1 MLLSGVGPPRPLA
14 AQEWDSAEALELVQR
29 ARRTRQGTVLEE
41 GLTSYTADAR
51 GYVYFFVDHDGS
63 EERNLVKTDQVA
75 LQLYWRSPN
84 LTKQVIVGLR
94 DEKKLPTNIQYHL
107 DHLTVVQDDFGDRI
121 RLGDGDEVAAV
132 VHPLAAASERVYD
145 FRLGDSLTIRFAGPE
160 APVRVQEIQVRPR
173 DVERPGFVGSVYVD
187 RSTAAVVRMS
197 FTFTPAS
204 YVDSYLDYI
213 RISLDNALW
222 DRRYWLPHR
231 QQVEIRR
238 EAPFFDF
245 PMGSVIRGRFEI
257 SGYELNEDVPLSLFD
272 GPRVTGLPEEARKTF
287 EFEEGLYA
295 QLEEEGLGP
304 APDLDAIRAHATD
317 LARTQYLSGLLPVR
331 LYTPGVSSLLRR
343 NRAEGTFLGVGFSH
357 RPDNGI
363 GLRVS
368 GGYALGRGE
377 GQLRLALDGG
387 DRWPG
392 ARLIAFLNEPRDI
405 GPIVTASGAVN
416 TLAVIAQSQDYQ
428 DLYFTSGVS
437 AEQGFP
443 VGDAWGLSVTTR
455 WERQRT
461 ARDVIGDSV
470 SAPFRPV
477 LPTDDGDV
485 LALDLGADW
494 APGSGFEVDGTLTLA
509 AFDGDAYTRVTASAT
524 WGREWLDRHG
534 DIEVQLQGGATTDRT
549 PGQGLFLLGGRSTVP
564 GYPFR
569 SFVGDAFWL
578 LRADGRAA
586 VAWPWVSVRAFG
598 ALGGTDLARAS
609 LPEAWAQAPTGSART
624 SAGLGVDLL
633 WNVVRLELGRGLSSG
648 GEWELNFFASKQFW
662 PVL

>member
-1 MLLSGVGPPRPLA
+1 MGLPGALA
-14 AQEWDSAEALELVQR
+14 GQDWNSAETLELVRR
-29 ARRTRQGTVLEE
+29 ARQARQSTVLEE

-51 GYVYFFVDHDGS
+51 GYVYFFVDHEDS

-121 RLGDGDEVAAV
+121 RLGDGDEVSAV
-132 VHPLAAASERVYD
+132 VHPLAAASERMYD
-145 FRLGDSLTIRFAGPE
+145 FRMGDSLTIRFAGPE
-160 APVRVQEIQVRPR
+160 APVRVQELQIRPR
-173 DVERPGFVGSVYVD
+173 DVDRPGFVGSVYVD

-197 FTFTPAS
+197 FTFTPSS

-272 GPRVTGLPEEARKTF
+272 GPRVTGLPEEARRTF
-287 EFEEGLYA
+287 DFEEDLYA

-304 APDLDAIRAHATD
+304 APDLDAIRDHATD

-331 LYTPGVSSLLRR
+331 LYAPGVSSVLRR
-343 NRAEGTFLGVGFSH
+343 NRAEGTFLGAGFSH

-368 GGYALGRGE
+368 GGYAFGRTE

-387 DRWPG
+387 DRWPDS
-392 ARLIAFLNEPRDI
+392 RLVAFLNEPRDV
-405 GPIVTASGAVN
+405 GPVQAASGAVN
-416 TLAVIAQSQDYQ
+416 TLAVIAGRQDYQ
-428 DLYFTSGVS
+428 DLYFASGVS
-437 AEQGFP
+437 ARQGFRL
-443 VGDAWGLSVTTR
+443 GDAWALSVTTR

-461 ARDVIGDSV
+461 AENVIDDS
-470 SAPFRPV
+470 AATFRPV

-485 LALDLGADW
+485 LALDLTADW
-494 APGSGFEVDGTLTLA
+494 ELGSGFAVDGTLTLA
-509 AFDGDAYTRVTASAT
+509 AFDGDAYTRLKAGAA
-524 WGREWLDRHG
+524 WEREWLDRHA
-534 DIEVQLQGGATTDRT
+534 DVAVRLQGGATTDRT
-549 PGQGLFLLGGRSTVP
+549 PAQGLFLLGGRSTLP
-564 GYPFR
+564 GYAFR
-569 SFVGDAFWL
+569 SFAGDAFWL

-586 VAWPWVSVRAFG
+586 VVWPWISLRAFG
-598 ALGGTDLARAS
+598 AVGGTDLTRTS
-609 LPEAWAQAPTGSART
+609 LPEAWAQTPTGSAHT
-624 SAGLGVDLL
+624 SVGAGVDLL

-648 GEWELNFFASKQFW
+648 GEWELNFFASTQFW